1 VKCFGSPLHP
11 MSTSMPSTC
20 AMGGDQLLSHCND
33 CLMYLLY
40 SGGSE
45 QLLRGLIQESM
56 QSIAADFPSDGV
68 RESLRVLVPRREV
81 SLAGLRVLFFLLLN
95 QDSRMR
101 TRLCRDRL
109 LGYLPVLCPYKACSF
124 YELLKEKVVLL
135 WIKDERISLL
145 DFEERL
151 KDAYLVA

>member
-1 VKCFGSPLHP
+1 
-11 MSTSMPSTC
+11 MPSTC
-20 AMGGDQLLSHCND
+20 ASGGDQLLSHCND

-45 QLLRGLIQESM
+45 QLLRGLIMESM
-56 QSIAADFPSDGV
+56 QSVSAEFPTEGV
-68 RESLRVLVPRREV
+68 REALRALVPRHGV

-101 TRLCRDRL
+101 SRLCKDRL
-109 LGYLPVLCPYKACSF
+109 MGYLPVLCPYKACSF
-124 YELLKEKVVLL
+124 YESLKETVVPL
-135 WIKDERISLL
+135 WIKDERVSLL

-151 KDAYLVA
+151 KEAYLVA